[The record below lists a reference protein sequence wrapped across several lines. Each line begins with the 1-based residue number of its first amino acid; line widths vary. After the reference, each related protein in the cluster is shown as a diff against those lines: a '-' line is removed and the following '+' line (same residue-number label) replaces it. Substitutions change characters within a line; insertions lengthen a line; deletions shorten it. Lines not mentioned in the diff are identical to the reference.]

1 MKVDDVSARL
11 LNRTGEVMYPLEVQI
26 ADAEFP
32 NQVDLWTAHL
42 APGEYV
48 IELTASSLM
57 KSLTKLIAFR
67 LGS

>member
-1 MKVDDVSARL
+1 MSGTEYIVGGVVSTIL
-11 LNRTGEVMYPLEVQI
+11 TCCI
-26 ADAEFP
+26 AEAEFP